1 MKRTRTSTGCDRL
14 DSLGVQ
20 EGDSGLSANRT
31 SVDDQSIVNTCL
43 ECERADCTAYDQ
55 RKTKAMT
62 ASIEKVTS
70 SEVYVVCSYC
80 HDGLTLTRRSDNPY
94 LDSRHIVAGE
104 KVYHVCGS
112 CTVF

>member
-1 MKRTRTSTGCDRL
+1 
-14 DSLGVQ
+14 
-20 EGDSGLSANRT
+20 
-31 SVDDQSIVNTCL
+31 
-43 ECERADCTAYDQ
+43 
-55 RKTKAMT
+55 MT